1 MTDKIG
7 ETKMLSWIK
16 KVVALDLKHE
26 LGILGQRKFLG
37 GLGRGEKKVLVCSE
51 YVGRHLV
58 TMTLGKL
65 LLDSNFSSIFFS
77 IMFQV

>member
-7 ETKMLSWIK
+7 DTKMLSWIK

-58 TMTLGKL
+58 AMKLGKITFGL
-65 LLDSNFSSIFFS
+65 EF
-77 IMFQV
+77 

>member
-37 GLGRGEKKVLVCSE
+37 GLGRGRRKSSCVVNTLVDIS
-51 YVGRHLV
+51 
-58 TMTLGKL
+58 
-65 LLDSNFSSIFFS
+65 
-77 IMFQV
+77 